1 MTQSQIFEL
10 VGYAA
15 AAFNIYAA
23 ISKTMVRLRSA
34 AIIGNLLALAFAVS
48 NGTLPTVL
56 VNAVVLPL
64 NFWRLVGMLKQ
75 IRAVKQSTEGAF
87 NIDWLRPFM
96 AEKTIAAG
104 TVLFSKGDLANKAYF
119 IQTGA
124 VTLPEIGKRLEAGAL
139 FGEIGLFSQ
148 GNRRSL
154 SAVAT
159 SEVELLSITYGDFK
173 ELALQNPEFGFYLM
187 RLIVQRLE
195 GNRAEAQALT
205 A

>member
-23 ISKTMVRLRSA
+23 VSKTMVRLRSA
-34 AIIGNLLALAFAVS
+34 AIIGNLLSLAFALF

-64 NFWRLVGMLKQ
+64 NSWRLVGMLKQ
-75 IRAVKQSTEGAF
+75 IRAVKKSTEGAF
-87 NIDWLRPFM
+87 NIEWLRPFM
-96 AEKTIAAG
+96 AERKIPSGA
-104 TVLFSKGDLANKAYF
+104 VLFNKGDLADKAYF
-119 IQTGA
+119 IQSGS
-124 VTLPEIGKRLEAGAL
+124 VSLPEIGATLQSGAL
-139 FGEIGLFSQ
+139 FGEIGLFARD
-148 GNRRSL
+148 NKRTL
-154 SAVAT
+154 SALAA
-159 SEVELLSITYGDFK
+159 SEVELLSIGYDEFK

-195 GNRAEAQALT
+195 DNRAQEQALP